1 MHRAGIDAV
10 GAKDR
15 AHKLG
20 AARAQ
25 QAGDP
30 ENLAAIKV
38 EGDVVEVPCTG
49 QAAHFEQRREPVDRL
64 ARRPGRAGGVAE
76 HHADDLGG
84 RGRAHLDG
92 TDIVAVAYDG
102 AGVGD
107 LEELA
112 HAVRDVDHRHAA
124 RPQSLDQREKLL
136 DLFRGER
143 RCRFVKQQDRWVEG
157 HRFDDL
163 DDLLLPD
170 AEG

>member
-1 MHRAGIDAV
+1 MPASDPV
-10 GAKDR
+10 GAEDR
-15 AHKLG
+15 AHQLG
-20 AARAQ
+20 PARAQ

-38 EGDVVEVPCTG
+38 EGDVIEVSCTG
-49 QAAHFEQRREPVDRL
+49 QAAHFEQRLEPVDHL
-64 ARRPGRAGGVAE
+64 ARRPFRAGGVAK

-84 RGRAHLDG
+84 RGRAHLDRA
-92 TDIVAVAYDG
+92 DIVAVANDG

-107 LEELA
+107 LEKLA
-112 HAVRDVDHRHAA
+112 HTVGDVDHRHAA
-124 RPQSLDQREKLL
+124 CPQSLDQREKLL